1 MFTQRDVCHDLGLK
15 VEVVAPGL
23 ELLEAKGYI
32 RRRPVVL
39 GEQGGRPSV
48 QFDVWPG
55 LWGVLSVL

>member
-55 LWGVLSVL
+55 L